1 MRRPVAAGLALS
13 GALAAAGCARESPS
27 YVDGSPASRLAAIE
41 RSSADGRTADIPRIV
56 ENLSSDDA
64 AVRMAAI
71 GALRRMT
78 GETLGYRFDDP
89 PATRQAAIERWA
101 GWVRDHAAQGSGAPG
116 AALP

>member
-1 MRRPVAAGLALS
+1 MRPWAIASIAACGTLAI
-13 GALAAAGCARESPS
+13 AGCAARETPS
-27 YVDGSPASRLAAIE
+27 YEDASPASRIAAID
-41 RSSADGRTADIPRIV
+41 RSARQGSRADIPRIV

-89 PATRQAAIERWA
+89 AAERQAAVSRWA
-101 GWVRDHAAQGSGAPG
+101 EWVRAHP
-116 AALP
+116 